1 MEKCKFWDLSLLL
14 KPCLQNTLVDLLEK
28 PHWMEVGGV
37 GEEVVGQGAL
47 GVGLRALGLAWE
59 G

>member
-1 MEKCKFWDLSLLL
+1 
-14 KPCLQNTLVDLLEK
+14 
-28 PHWMEVGGV
+28 MEVGGV
-37 GEEVVGQGAL
+37 VEEVVGQGAL